1 MNKYSSANEITSVFI
16 PRVFAN
22 ITKERITHVV
32 ENVVP
37 LGKVERVDIVNIDE
51 KVNRV
56 FIHFNSWYDTEFVK
70 NFKELLNDKTK
81 QAKIVYDEPWYWIVL
96 KNTHRTA
103 TGEPKMRLNLDDE
116 TTTTTTPP
124 PTPINSPKL
133 TVTFTTGHSV
143 VAQQKKYGVTHWDDY
158 ESDQEDGE
166 EKEDVVS
173 NPESLL
179 PPLQN
184 TPPPPPPSYPCPY
197 TDGYTFVQ
205 PPYYFTGQ
213 PIIPIAPILPMFS
226 VPIAP
231 LLQTV
236 PPLLLRQDCYSP
248 PPLYQGHFPVA
259 SWNGVSMDET
269 LCDEYEME
277 LNEKIMLSEAD
288 YAEVMAQLAQ
298 DCEDIYSDED
308 LYNMEMLEREELD
321 LIYPSQPTDDSVTE
335 VQLTMETVYP
345 SKVSDTFE
353 MDGLDCQL
361 YENVSTRVVD
371 KTKFIASSLTPMSY
385 KSILMTTSFKNASSS
400 ISSSLSQ

>member
-1 MNKYSSANEITSVFI
+1 MIFYQIDNDILPSKSKSKMNKYSSANEITSVFI

-116 TTTTTTPP
+116 TTTTTPP

-166 EKEDVVS
+166 EKRMLYPTQRVYYH
-173 NPESLL
+173 PFKIHLL
-179 PPLQN
+179 
-184 TPPPPPPSYPCPY
+184 
-197 TDGYTFVQ
+197 
-205 PPYYFTGQ
+205 
-213 PIIPIAPILPMFS
+213 
-226 VPIAP
+226 
-231 LLQTV
+231 
-236 PPLLLRQDCYSP
+236 PLLLLILALIPTDIHLSNPHTISQDSQLFPLLPYFPCFQFLLPHFYKLSHP
-248 PPLYQGHFPVA
+248 SYCAKIVILHPLYIRVIFQLLHGMVLVWMKHCVMNMK
-259 SWNGVSMDET
+259 WN
-269 LCDEYEME
+269 
-277 LNEKIMLSEAD
+277 
-288 YAEVMAQLAQ
+288 
-298 DCEDIYSDED
+298 
-308 LYNMEMLEREELD
+308 
-321 LIYPSQPTDDSVTE
+321 
-335 VQLTMETVYP
+335 
-345 SKVSDTFE
+345 
-353 MDGLDCQL
+353 
-361 YENVSTRVVD
+361 
-371 KTKFIASSLTPMSY
+371 
-385 KSILMTTSFKNASSS
+385 
-400 ISSSLSQ
+400 

>member
-1 MNKYSSANEITSVFI
+1 MNKYSSANEITSIFI

-96 KNTHRTA
+96 KNTHRSA
-103 TGEPKMRLNLDDE
+103 TGEPKMRLNLDEE
-116 TTTTTTPP
+116 TTSSTTPT
-124 PTPINSPKL
+124 PTPIHSPKS

-143 VAQQKKYGVTHWDDY
+143 VTQQKKYGVTRWADY
-158 ESDQEDGE
+158 ESDEEEGE
-166 EKEDVVS
+166 EKDDCVS
-173 NPESLL
+173 NPDSLL
-179 PPLQN
+179 PPLLPPVHN
-184 TPPPPPPSYPCPY
+184 TPPPPPYPCPY
-197 TDGYTFVQ
+197 TDGYIFAHH
-205 PPYYFTGQ
+205 PYYFTGH
-213 PIIPIAPILPMFS
+213 PPVPIAPILPMFS

-231 LLQTV
+231 LLTTI

-248 PPLYQGHFPVA
+248 PPLYQGHFPVS

-269 LCDEYEME
+269 LYDEYEMAM
-277 LNEKIMLSEAD
+277 NEEIMLTEDD
-288 YAEVMAQLAQ
+288 YAKVMAELAQ

-308 LYNMEMLEREELD
+308 LYNMEMLEKEELD
-321 LIYPSQPTDDSVTE
+321 VIYPSQTADDSDSGI
-335 VQLTMETVYP
+335 QLDMDKLYP
-345 SKVSDTFE
+345 LKVIDVFE
-353 MDGLDCQL
+353 MDKSD
-361 YENVSTRVVD
+361 YELCKTAPRVVD
-371 KTKFIASSLTPMSY
+371 KDMLIASSVRPLSY
-385 KSILMTTSFKNASSS
+385 KSMLMSTSFKNTT
-400 ISSSLSQ
+400 ISSSSL